1 MRKEKRTVMLAIL
14 DGFGIGDANDLT
26 NAVVQAKPKYFTSFW
41 NTCPHTMLDASGL
54 AVGLPQGQM
63 GNSEVGHLNI
73 GSGRVVYQDLTRI
86 TKDAET
92 GEFYDK
98 PVIKKLYAQAKMGRL
113 HIIGLISNGNVHCS
127 LEHVKAVIKGAKQ
140 AGVTQLY
147 VHALLDGRDVAPKSA
162 STYIKELESFM
173 SVIGLGSIATI
184 GGRYYGMDRDNRWER
199 IEKAYKAMVNG
210 IGDSDTS
217 AIHAIES
224 SYDNNITDEFII
236 PTVIDNAGTIN
247 DGDTVLFC
255 NFRPDRARQL
265 TKALTVD
272 TFDDFS
278 RIGGQKHIF
287 MATMTK
293 YEDSLPVEIV
303 YTKSVLKNTLGEV
316 LSHHGCHQLRI
327 AETEKYAHVTYF
339 FNGGKEEPWKLED
352 RILVNSPKVATY
364 DMKPEMSAY
373 EVCDRVIEAINKNLY
388 DVIILNFAN
397 PDMVGHTGVFEAA
410 KQAITAVDTCLGRIA
425 KAIQTIHGDLL
436 ITADHGNAEV
446 MVDHNTG
453 GPNTAHTT
461 NLVPFILVSDKH
473 ASCTLHRGALCDI
486 TPTIL
491 ELAGIQQP
499 SDMTGTSLLVQD
511 K

>member
-199 IEKAYKAMVNG
+199 IEKAYKL
-210 IGDSDTS
+210 SL
-217 AIHAIES
+217 IHI
-224 SYDNNITDEFII
+224 
-236 PTVIDNAGTIN
+236 
-247 DGDTVLFC
+247 
-255 NFRPDRARQL
+255 
-265 TKALTVD
+265 
-272 TFDDFS
+272 
-278 RIGGQKHIF
+278 
-287 MATMTK
+287 
-293 YEDSLPVEIV
+293 
-303 YTKSVLKNTLGEV
+303 
-316 LSHHGCHQLRI
+316 
-327 AETEKYAHVTYF
+327 
-339 FNGGKEEPWKLED
+339 
-352 RILVNSPKVATY
+352 
-364 DMKPEMSAY
+364 
-373 EVCDRVIEAINKNLY
+373 
-388 DVIILNFAN
+388 
-397 PDMVGHTGVFEAA
+397 
-410 KQAITAVDTCLGRIA
+410 
-425 KAIQTIHGDLL
+425 
-436 ITADHGNAEV
+436 
-446 MVDHNTG
+446 
-453 GPNTAHTT
+453 
-461 NLVPFILVSDKH
+461 
-473 ASCTLHRGALCDI
+473 
-486 TPTIL
+486 
-491 ELAGIQQP
+491 
-499 SDMTGTSLLVQD
+499 
-511 K
+511 